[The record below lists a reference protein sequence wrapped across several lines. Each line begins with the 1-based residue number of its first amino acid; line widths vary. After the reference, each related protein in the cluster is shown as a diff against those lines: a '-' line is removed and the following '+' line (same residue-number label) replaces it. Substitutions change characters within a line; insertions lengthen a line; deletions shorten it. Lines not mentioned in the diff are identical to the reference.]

1 MASPAAASMVAVM
14 LLFSLCLTCVDA
26 AVNTVYHSRTADRD
40 LGERKLQCY
49 MDIDSGLWGDRCKAS
64 PIDKENCALSC
75 VSPSCY
81 ESVYGNDPLEEGEVD
96 LRRGRQFKA
105 CIRGQKLKNMA
116 KVRASIS

>member
-81 ESVYGNDPLEEGEVD
+81 ESVYGNDPVSLSS
-96 LRRGRQFKA
+96 LS
-105 CIRGQKLKNMA
+105 CLSGQIG
-116 KVRASIS
+116 S